1 MGHTE
6 EVNEQYYTYDIT
18 EMQDKQ
24 TMVSMV
30 TKEIMNAKNK
40 KETNAVQIDPKVIRT
55 IIRLF
60 CQKPY
65 KLRKNRGDRI

>member
-40 KETNAVQIDPKVIRT
+40 KETNAVQIDPKVIGT
-55 IIRLF
+55 TIRLF
-60 CQKPY
+60 C
-65 KLRKNRGDRI
+65 

>member
-1 MGHTE
+1 MASLMGHTE

-30 TKEIMNAKNK
+30 TKKIMNAKNK
-40 KETNAVQIDPKVIRT
+40 KETNAVQINPKVIRT
-55 IIRLF
+55 TIRLF
-60 CQKPY
+60 C
-65 KLRKNRGDRI
+65 

>member
-1 MGHTE
+1 MASLMGHTE

-40 KETNAVQIDPKVIRT
+40 KETNAVQIDPKVIGT
-55 IIRLF
+55 TIRLF
-60 CQKPY
+60 C
-65 KLRKNRGDRI
+65 